1 MRTSQLSLKE
11 RQLTQGPEC
20 ELVTCELVTCVATV
34 VSRNLVDLMVL
45 SSQWEVVEGT

>member
-11 RQLTQGPEC
+11 RQLTQGPEY
-20 ELVTCELVTCVATV
+20 ELVTCVATV